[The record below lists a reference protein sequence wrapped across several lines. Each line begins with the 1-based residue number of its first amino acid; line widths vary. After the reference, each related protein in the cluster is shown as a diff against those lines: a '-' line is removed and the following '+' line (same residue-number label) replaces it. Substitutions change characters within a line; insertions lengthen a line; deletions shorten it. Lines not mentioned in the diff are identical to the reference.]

1 MNQSILNGIAGAA
14 VVLLLP
20 FLMRKYEPA
29 KAKYGQK
36 KIWLTGV
43 LIAIVFFVLMRVLLA
58 FMPETQGLSF
68 LQVAIIIDLVFFVL
82 FNAFM
87 LGNYLR
93 DKRQNKLKDRV
104 DL

>member
-1 MNQSILNGIAGAA
+1 MNQSVLNGIAGAA

-20 FLMRKYEPA
+20 FFVRKYVPA
-29 KAKYGQK
+29 KAKYGRK

-43 LIAIVFFVLMRVLLA
+43 LIAVVFFVLMRVMVAL
-58 FMPETQGLSF
+58 FPNTHGLSF
-68 LQVAIIIDLVFFVL
+68 WQVAIIIDLVLFVL
-82 FNAFM
+82 FNSFM
-87 LGNYLR
+87 LGDYLR